1 MPKHFLFGLKVL
13 FLIFII
19 SFFSYF
25 PPKAKN
31 LGAPL
36 GEFSSARASLVLL
49 DLLKEEKPHPSGSE
63 ENEKIRDLI
72 IEKIIEMGL
81 EPEVQSFE
89 TTIKG
94 KKETLFNVIT
104 KMNGS
109 NPESQKILLS
119 SHYDSVVE
127 APGAADDMHAVA
139 ATFEIMRI
147 FSEGGKQL
155 KHDLVI
161 MFNDG
166 EEIGLLGAKAFMD
179 GHPWAKEIGYVINME
194 ARGTSGPSLMFETS
208 ENSSKLIEIYGSSVT
223 HPRSSSIF
231 YEIYKRLPN
240 GTDFLIYKKYGLK
253 GFNFAFIGN
262 AQNYHTEND
271 NIKNLNFDTLQH
283 QGQNVFQVLHALQE
297 MNLSEIKHDS
307 NNVYFDLIGKFFFSW
322 PEKNNIPLSVTT
334 MLLLY
339 FVLMRLGQLKALTWK
354 KLGWGS
360 LAFPGLVFGTIGV
373 GIVFDVYVF
382 ESFQL
387 YGWWPKNPAP
397 SIFLLFLIP
406 CFVFWPILKFL
417 RKRATFWGLWGT
429 TWRFFCGL
437 SILMAFILPGAIYLF
452 LIPSLIAVISG
463 LILTST
469 KTISGP
475 KAKLF
480 ASIPALIALGLIW
493 IPTGVLLYDAIG
505 FYMRTYVS
513 LIFAMTLAGLIP
525 LSAPIEKKN

>member
-31 LGAPL
+31 MGAPL

-104 KMNGS
+104 KINGS

-147 FSEGGKQL
+147 FLEGGKQL

-240 GTDFLIYKKYGLK
+240 GTDFLIYKKY
-253 GFNFAFIGN
+253 
-262 AQNYHTEND
+262 
-271 NIKNLNFDTLQH
+271 
-283 QGQNVFQVLHALQE
+283 
-297 MNLSEIKHDS
+297 
-307 NNVYFDLIGKFFFSW
+307 
-322 PEKNNIPLSVTT
+322 
-334 MLLLY
+334 
-339 FVLMRLGQLKALTWK
+339 
-354 KLGWGS
+354 
-360 LAFPGLVFGTIGV
+360 
-373 GIVFDVYVF
+373 
-382 ESFQL
+382 
-387 YGWWPKNPAP
+387 
-397 SIFLLFLIP
+397 
-406 CFVFWPILKFL
+406 
-417 RKRATFWGLWGT
+417 
-429 TWRFFCGL
+429 
-437 SILMAFILPGAIYLF
+437 
-452 LIPSLIAVISG
+452 
-463 LILTST
+463 
-469 KTISGP
+469 
-475 KAKLF
+475 
-480 ASIPALIALGLIW
+480 
-493 IPTGVLLYDAIG
+493 
-505 FYMRTYVS
+505 
-513 LIFAMTLAGLIP
+513 
-525 LSAPIEKKN
+525 